1 MVIVALFASG
11 GDGTKGTVGSG
22 SDGIGAMHG
31 FELFGTL
38 EQ

>member
-1 MVIVALFASG
+1 MVIVALFASE

-22 SDGIGAMHG
+22 SDGIGG
-31 FELFGTL
+31 IPWFGLFGTL